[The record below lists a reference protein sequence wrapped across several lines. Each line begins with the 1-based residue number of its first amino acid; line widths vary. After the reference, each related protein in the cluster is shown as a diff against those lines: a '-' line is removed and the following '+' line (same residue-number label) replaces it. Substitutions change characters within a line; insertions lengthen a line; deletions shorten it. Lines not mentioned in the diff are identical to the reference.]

1 MSRNAGDRSTR
12 GPVSKCR
19 PVVSPLA
26 TEQEQEFRHV
36 SADGLSKAQI
46 RYVQHG
52 GTRGS
57 NYEATKWQVRSS
69 GSWGLDWSAQHR
81 NTTAQI
87 ALANYIDE
95 CLRPEATAVLYT
107 PDRLDTTEFRR
118 RVEAWRITSAKLH
131 PVGFCPSRRFRKL
144 EYILAL
150 EYGSNPK
157 RAATGR
163 LHGHVLLYNLR
174 SIGLEDLAL
183 AWRELN
189 DIRNPDEPLL
199 QRYTPGPEGILYCL
213 KTLGTDAD
221 LIHFSRKLSLRMA
234 AESPL

>member
-1 MSRNAGDRSTR
+1 MKPAHLIEANVTNQTR
-12 GPVSKCR
+12 LSYI
-19 PVVSPLA
+19 
-26 TEQEQEFRHV
+26 RH
-36 SADGLSKAQI
+36 AQ
-46 RYVQHG
+46 
-52 GTRGS
+52 
-57 NYEATKWQVRSS
+57 SS
-69 GSWGLDWSAQHR
+69 GDSWEFAKRQVKASRDSWGPDYSALLR
-81 NTTAQI
+81 NTTAQT

-95 CLRPEATAVLYT
+95 SLRPEATAVLYT

-118 RVEAWRITSAKLH
+118 RVEAWRIRSAKLH
-131 PVGFCPSRRFRKL
+131 PSGFCPSRRFRKL

-163 LHGHVLLYNLR
+163 LHGHALLYNLQ
-174 SIGLEDLAL
+174 SIRLEDLGL
-183 AWRELN
+183 EWRELN

-213 KTLGTDAD
+213 KTLGTDVD
-221 LIHFSRKLSLRMA
+221 LIYFSRKLSLQMA